1 MQPSAPQTVNGDLAP
16 ARRWRVFLKKILVFS
31 VNAPS
36 YFGRIEM
43 SVVID
48 PSCRQET
55 KKFDGSSLRPK
66 G

>member
-1 MQPSAPQTVNGDLAP
+1 
-16 ARRWRVFLKKILVFS
+16 LKKILVFS

-36 YFGRIEM
+36 YFGSIEM
-43 SVVID
+43 SVVIG

-55 KKFDGSSLRPK
+55 KKFDGTSLRPK

>member
-1 MQPSAPQTVNGDLAP
+1 
-16 ARRWRVFLKKILVFS
+16 LKKILVFS